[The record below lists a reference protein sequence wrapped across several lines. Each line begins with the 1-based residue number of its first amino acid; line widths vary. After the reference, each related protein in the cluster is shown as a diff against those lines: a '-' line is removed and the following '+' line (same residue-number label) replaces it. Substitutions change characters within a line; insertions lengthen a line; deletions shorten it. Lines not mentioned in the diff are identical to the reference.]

1 MTESS
6 QRFCRKCL
14 LRETS
19 EKEFYE
25 NLYTY
30 IKNLPEED
38 RVSDEVYESR
48 LSICRS
54 CDDLLSGMCRRCGC
68 YVELRAAMKIRS
80 CPHVPAKWTSQI
92 KAGGTDE

>member
-14 LRETS
+14 LKETS
-19 EKEFYE
+19 EREYFE

-30 IKNLPEED
+30 IANLPEED
-38 RVSDEVYESR
+38 KVSDEVYESR
-48 LSICRS
+48 LAICKS

-68 YVELRAAMKIRS
+68 YVELRAAIKVRS
-80 CPHVPAKWTSQI
+80 CPNVPPKWTSGQ
-92 KAGGTDE
+92 KEN